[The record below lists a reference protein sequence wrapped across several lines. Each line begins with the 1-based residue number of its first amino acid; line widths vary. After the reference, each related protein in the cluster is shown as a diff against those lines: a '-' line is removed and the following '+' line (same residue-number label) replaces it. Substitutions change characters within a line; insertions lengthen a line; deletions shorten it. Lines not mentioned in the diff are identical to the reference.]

1 MKQIVSILIYLLFLS
16 SNSFSQNINCN
27 ESNRWKFEDYT
38 QKPIFANQI
47 FTKGFGVYV
56 LFQSKKKPDKFIRD
70 SIENSILNG
79 FRVALTNW
87 GIALVMN
94 KDSLS
99 AEIKK
104 YLDNY
109 SFENGNNYTY
119 NAPMVFKV
127 DCIENANFVIQV
139 YFKKGKKFKDD
150 KSVLA
155 KAQIKGRTIIVNMQT
170 HLICYKQGLFDVYF
184 PNNEFNIVPILA
196 HELGHCFGLIHD
208 TSGLS
213 IMAITTK
220 NIARYPTQKDGLNFT
235 KILVLKLRGTNPGY
249 FNPTECAGLKAE

>member
-1 MKQIVSILIYLLFLS
+1 MKQIILLLIYLFVLS
-16 SNSFSQNINCN
+16 KNSYSQSTNCI

-38 QKPIFANQI
+38 QKPFFANQI
-47 FTKGFGVYV
+47 FTKGYGIYV
-56 LFQSKKKPDKFIRD
+56 LFHSKKEPDKFIKD

-87 GIALVMN
+87 GVSLLIN

-99 AEIKK
+99 PEIKK
-104 YLDNY
+104 YLDDY
-109 SFENGNNYTY
+109 SFKNGNNSTY

-139 YFKKGKKFKDD
+139 YFEKGKKFKDD

-155 KAQIKGRTIIVNMQT
+155 KAQIKGRTIIMNMQT
-170 HLICYKQGLFDVYF
+170 HIIRYEQRLFDVYL
-184 PNNEFNIVPILA
+184 PNNGFNIVPILA
-196 HELGHCFGLIHD
+196 HELGHCFGLTHD

-220 NIARYPTQKDGLNFT
+220 NIARFPTQRDGLNFA
-235 KILVLKLRGTNPGY
+235 KILALKLKGTNAGY
-249 FNPTECAGLKAE
+249 FNPTECVGLKVE